1 MSERHSGEPDFAK
14 ANGLVPCVAQDRASG
29 AVLMVGWMDPTAW
42 QATRRTRELH
52 FWSRS
57 RQKLWRKGEESGHV
71 LKVASLHL
79 DCDEDT
85 VLALVDPHGPA
96 CHTGADTCFHAQPA
110 PPDLPLEHLGRVFAE
125 RAREPVEGS
134 HTSRLLQDENLRL
147 KKVAEE
153 AAELIMAAQGKRKH
167 DVTYEAADLL
177 YHVFAA
183 ASAVGVT
190 PRDVLAE
197 LARRRK

>member
-1 MSERHSGEPDFAK
+1 MSERHTGRPDFAK
-14 ANGLVPCVAQDRASG
+14 GNGLVPCVAQDRASG
-29 AVLMVGWMDPTAW
+29 AVLMVAWMDPTAW
-42 QATRRTRELH
+42 DATTRTGKLH

-85 VLALVDPHGPA
+85 VLALVDPEGPT
-96 CHTGADTCFHAQPA
+96 CHTGAATCFHAQPS
-110 PPDLPLEHLGRVFAE
+110 PPELPLEHLGRVFEE
-125 RAREPVEGS
+125 RARDPVEGS

-153 AAELIMAAQGKRKH
+153 AAELIMAAHGKRKR
-167 DVTYEAADLL
+167 DVTYEAADVL
-177 YHVFAA
+177 YHVLAA
-183 ASAVGVT
+183 CSAVGVS
-190 PRDVLAE
+190 PREVLAE
-197 LARRRK
+197 LAQRRK